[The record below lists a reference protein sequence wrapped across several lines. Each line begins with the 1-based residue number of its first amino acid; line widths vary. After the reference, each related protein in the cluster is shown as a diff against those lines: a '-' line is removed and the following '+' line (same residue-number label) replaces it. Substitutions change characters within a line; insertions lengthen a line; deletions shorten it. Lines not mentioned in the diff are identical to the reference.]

1 MKNGCP
7 TVKWISL
14 LVALV
19 LFCSFELAPQHT
31 DAQAISRAA
40 RKVSPDVLDL
50 AHGKAADSR
59 IPLIIQF
66 NGTPGATF
74 DSTLTNNAGRTKAT
88 FGHFNAR
95 AIDLPAK
102 AVEALAARPEVGFI
116 SFDRDNIPFG
126 HVSLTTGADAIR
138 STNGTNTTGLDG
150 SGIGIAVLD
159 SGIDANHTA
168 FLDRSNNQRVIYS
181 RDFTGEGRTDD
192 LYGHGTHVASIAAGN
207 GRISNA
213 QYTGIAPN
221 ANVINLRVLG
231 VTGSG
236 NVSAVLSAL
245 DWVLTNR
252 SVYNIRVVNMSLGAP
267 AVDSY
272 KNDPV
277 CRAVRRLVDAG
288 VVVVAAVGNNGINSS
303 GQKIYGQVHSPGN
316 EPSAI
321 TVGAANTYG
330 TDQRRDDVI
339 ASYSSR
345 GPTRSAWI
353 DAYGLKHYDNLIKP
367 DLAAP
372 GNKLIYAEAP
382 NNYLVTQNPSLDA
395 GVSPTDGRRMMYMN
409 GSSMA
414 TPIAAG
420 AAALLLQ
427 VNPTLTPNMV
437 KLLLMYTAQ
446 PLAGYNM
453 LEQGAGEINIEG
465 AVRLARMVRSDLTPG
480 TAVGTPLLSTSIPP
494 TPQTTIAGQTFNWSQ
509 GLTFKYNYATGTE
522 LITRYQ
528 GIYRPG
534 VLVSD
539 GVFVIDGGLASDRTM
554 LSNGV
559 VVSDGVM
566 VSDGTLL
573 SNGFLFLSSSALV
586 SDGVLVSDSVV
597 VNDGVLVSDAA
608 LGKDS
613 LAQAMSATN
622 KGDPSRVNKVQ
633 VDTGLD
639 CLNY

>member
-1 MKNGCP
+1 M
-7 TVKWISL
+7 S
-14 LVALV
+14 
-19 LFCSFELAPQHT
+19 S
-31 DAQAISRAA
+31 S
-40 RKVSPDVLDL
+40 
-50 AHGKAADSR
+50 
-59 IPLIIQF
+59 
-66 NGTPGATF
+66 
-74 DSTLTNNAGRTKAT
+74 
-88 FGHFNAR
+88 
-95 AIDLPAK
+95 
-102 AVEALAARPEVGFI
+102 
-116 SFDRDNIPFG
+116 
-126 HVSLTTGADAIR
+126 
-138 STNGTNTTGLDG
+138 
-150 SGIGIAVLD
+150 IAV
-159 SGIDANHTA
+159 
-168 FLDRSNNQRVIYS
+168 YS
-181 RDFTGEGRTDD
+181 RDFTGEGHTDD

-480 TAVGTPLLSTSIPP
+480 TAVGTPLLSTSSPP